1 MADTKVGT
9 KTGKSTQA
17 GRDVYKT
24 EDGENVSEKSVTF
37 KYKGQW
43 INVPSIHEG
52 YQYDDD
58 TLRMMLDS
66 EVIKPTSTHKSESDA
81 VKAAIKRSKSLKFNE
96 GGDVAAQTEAAFNTR
111 RQDRRQA
118 QRNAQQNAREV
129 NADLESKENT
139 DTPSHP
145 LGTVPFFSRPMGS
158 STDDRQVGIDDGGN
172 PVFQGRFGNYTVQ
185 RADDQRTFRSK
196 VEQDVLPAVKEY
208 LNNPTA
214 PTAEQTVNFAKQIA
228 GDAWETISIPGDLLS
243 GEKSGADV
251 TLGEIFEMVPAM
263 AAASTAF
270 KVPGGED
277 TLRIFGGPGAKSY
290 YNRDFYKAQDLLT
303 KGQTPEQVE
312 AATGRFDSARTG
324 DYIGSPISLDK
335 DYQDIKDKKDYLE
348 GQLAREDLSPDLRQE
363 YESAQTTL
371 NLELADIEAKYPS
384 GVSEPENPLKFEIDD
399 SQVEIRSNDGSQTLK
414 ESTKQYPIAVGN
426 IIPTHTELFKEY
438 PDLADVNFYVDPSSS
453 STSAFFNPLVG
464 NNGAIVVGS
473 SRAASNP
480 NSNFFRNGFFHE
492 LQHAAQYQDYKVEG
506 LSQLGGS
513 PTSIG
518 QNLVRGKIPVQKT
531 LEKNKKLVSVRDE
544 LLDLFDKS
552 SDVRDPKVAKDL
564 ARKMREMESELFKTY
579 MRSASE
585 VEARVVGKRGEV
597 LGDRAE
603 NSVSSQ
609 IPLER
614 QIETLSEFQE
624 DMPKSPSGKIKE
636 DIKIKLGP
644 MTEEEIKRYSE
655 GAINFARYAKGV
667 DDKLQGFGDF
677 ADPKR
682 RAANSQSNLD
692 ANTMSAFGADAARLK
707 PSDPTFSKLTEDA
720 TTDAVKELNLT
731 EEKLLDWKNKNY
743 GKDKFRVPPDDQ
755 MASAATELREGKISS
770 EQFRKLS
777 SERQPIKPITE
788 MPKFPT
794 KEDVVQALAATDP
807 RKTKKGV
814 IGVNKTIEDGT
825 PISSRLDIPAYNNTD
840 TWVVSLHDGTVD
852 QGKSVGYAQ
861 TAVLDDVRFTSNP
874 LAASKIATGSAKST
888 IARMQGKWKNADPE
902 AVYDMASTLFD
913 DPEWSQVGMNPYR
926 ASYFYDKADGM
937 PVVSA
942 DQVVQ
947 VGPLVFAKKVIKTT
961 PDDPRFEF
969 ENKRTGVKANFNEGG
984 AVVDRQAAVNNQMEM
999 AFGDEVEQIDAVSG
1013 NEVPPGST
1021 PKEVRD
1027 DIPVM
1032 LSEGEYV
1039 IPADVTRYYGVKFFE
1054 DLRNQAKID
1063 LAAMEQN
1070 GRIGGEP
1077 IPEDDELT
1085 DDEMAI
1091 LQEVMMSE
1099 QETAGMFQGGM
1110 ATPTQIPSVSQVT
1123 QPTEM
1128 TLKSQLKLP
1137 TYSRGM
1143 AEGGD
1148 SKKLDPFGNPIRQV
1162 PSDPA
1167 DTMPSLLADTTDNS
1181 SSGIYGIETSEDNA
1195 ATTGRYR
1202 YTRTTSSDTTGV
1214 GSGMKTVFYIHKDGR
1229 RLPVLT
1235 LNGKPIGSVPPD
1247 FAEFLA
1253 DTPEN
1258 RTKLNFGSSEEEE
1271 EETTEGTAN
1280 TTGTNEGEGEG
1291 SNYGVDDIQ
1300 TSPDINTPDGVE
1312 ASYSGTGV
1320 SVSDPVGAAK
1330 DALGS
1335 TVGAPKGL
1343 GAVATAISPGFGA
1356 LAAGV
1361 GVTSSLSAV
1370 STANA
1375 NKSMAEFLGKTDEAK
1390 EIQDSIDDF
1399 LSKSPKA
1406 ISSLDSIVAS
1416 GDSKFSEALE
1426 AAFDINAPEDAVIY
1440 SDELTSQGKINVDEY
1455 LSKNAPKA
1463 PTSSDRPVTRNDV
1476 TPTTPSSTT
1485 PTTTSSTP
1493 TGLYSGI
1500 TGKSF
1505 SDTALGGF
1513 LGLGDKDNDNEN
1525 DNDAGETS
1533 GEASGGT
1540 SGGTSGFGG
1549 GER

>member
-9 KTGKSTQA
+9 KTGKSTPA

-111 RQDRRQA
+111 RQDRRQD

-129 NADLESKENT
+129 NAGLESKENT

-145 LGTVPFFSRPMGS
+145 LDTVPFFSRPMGS

-172 PVFQGRFGNYTVQ
+172 PVFQGRLGNYTVQ

-348 GQLAREDLSPDLRQE
+348 GQLAREDLTPDLRQE

-506 LSQLGGS
+506 LNQLGGS

-609 IPLER
+609 VPLER

-644 MTEEEIKRYSE
+644 MTEDEIKRYSE
-655 GAINFARYAKGV
+655 GAVNFARYAKGV

-682 RAANSQSNLD
+682 
-692 ANTMSAFGADAARLK
+692 M
-707 PSDPTFSKLTEDA
+707 
-720 TTDAVKELNLT
+720 
-731 EEKLLDWKNKNY
+731 
-743 GKDKFRVPPDDQ
+743 
-755 MASAATELREGKISS
+755 
-770 EQFRKLS
+770 
-777 SERQPIKPITE
+777 
-788 MPKFPT
+788 
-794 KEDVVQALAATDP
+794 
-807 RKTKKGV
+807 
-814 IGVNKTIEDGT
+814 
-825 PISSRLDIPAYNNTD
+825 
-840 TWVVSLHDGTVD
+840 
-852 QGKSVGYAQ
+852 
-861 TAVLDDVRFTSNP
+861 
-874 LAASKIATGSAKST
+874 AKS
-888 IARMQGKWKNADPE
+888 
-902 AVYDMASTLFD
+902 
-913 DPEWSQVGMNPYR
+913 
-926 ASYFYDKADGM
+926 
-937 PVVSA
+937 
-942 DQVVQ
+942 
-947 VGPLVFAKKVIKTT
+947 
-961 PDDPRFEF
+961 
-969 ENKRTGVKANFNEGG
+969 NFNEGG

-1167 DTMPSLLADTTDNS
+1167 GTMPSLLADTTDNS
-1181 SSGIYGIETSEDNA
+1181 SSGIYGLETSEDDA
-1195 ATTGRYR
+1195 PTTGRYR

-1214 GSGMKTVFYIHKDGR
+1214 DSGMKTVFYIHKDGR

-1235 LNGKPIGSVPPD
+1235 LNGKPLGGVPAD
-1247 FAEFLA
+1247 FADFLA

-1271 EETTEGTAN
+1271 EETTEDTAN

-1300 TSPDINTPDGVE
+1300 TSPDINTPEGVE

-1335 TVGAPKGL
+1335 TTSVSKGL
-1343 GAVATAISPGFGA
+1343 GGFATAISPGLGV
-1356 LAAGV
+1356 LAGGV
-1361 GVTSSLSAV
+1361 GVASSLSAV

-1399 LSKSPKA
+1399 LSKSPNA
-1406 ISSLDSIVAS
+1406 VSSLDSIVAS
-1416 GDSKFSEALE
+1416 GDSKFNEALE
-1426 AAFDINAPEDAVIY
+1426 AAFNVNAPEPIY
-1440 SDELTSQGKINVDEY
+1440 TDELTATGKINVEEY
-1455 LSKNAPKA
+1455 LSENAPKA
-1463 PTSSDRPVTRNDV
+1463 PTLSDKPVARTDV
-1476 TPTTPSSTT
+1476 TPTTTSST
-1485 PTTTSSTP
+1485 PTSTP

-1525 DNDAGETS
+1525 DNDS
-1533 GEASGGT
+1533 GGPSGGPSGGT
-1540 SGGTSGFGG
+1540 SGDSPSFGG